1 MGLPLFVSYIN
12 LYADAKSIDMSK
24 KKMREFNGRLI
35 VVEKIIKDIALK
47 FEQSHFYDYMNYV
60 SNEKHIIRRAFKV
73 GIAKGIG
80 SAIGF
85 TLLGALVVYILHLIA
100 QTNLPYIADFISKI
114 IRIIENG

>member
-1 MGLPLFVSYIN
+1 
-12 LYADAKSIDMSK
+12 MSK
-24 KKMREFNGRLI
+24 KKMRENNGRLST
-35 VVEKIIKDIALK
+35 VEKMIENIAFKL
-47 FEQSHFYDYMNYV
+47 EQSHFYDYMNYV
-60 SNEKHIIRRAFKV
+60 SNEKHIVCRAFKV

-114 IRIIENG
+114 IRIIEKG